1 MASRLLQRGLTAG
14 GAASSLTVCS
24 WMGEQGTSR
33 ATSKIASR
41 LSMEQSLLFK
51 KGTIMRPNHKVF
63 SSSAKEAVPSSSL
76 KEAISSSPKEAVPIA
91 PKQSSKS
98 FVEWYEGHLQYA
110 PVGTKMVTG
119 GILWGIGDAV
129 AQLIPQLAFEEN
141 DADKKK
147 TSSLSALTYDLPRTG
162 RAVFFGFALH
172 APTSHVHF
180 NFLEWMTV
188 RAGVTGLGI
197 PVFKAVMEQVRIFK
211 AIPYT
216 FRTMFGCSRLTHY
229 PLVFYVYYS
238 LSIGVGF
245 RIPCTMVLWVPCKA

>member
-1 MASRLLQRGLTAG
+1 
-14 GAASSLTVCS
+14 
-24 WMGEQGTSR
+24 
-33 ATSKIASR
+33 
-41 LSMEQSLLFK
+41 MEQSLLFK
-51 KGTIMRPNHKVF
+51 KGTIMRPQHKVF
-63 SSSAKEAVPSSSL
+63 SSSAKEASSSA
-76 KEAISSSPKEAVPIA
+76 KEATSSSVKEATSSSAKEATPT
-91 PKQSSKS
+91 KSSKS

-141 DADKKK
+141 EKDGNNKKE
-147 TSSLSALTYDLPRTG
+147 TSSLSSLTYDLPRTG

-197 PVFKAVMEQVRIFK
+197 PVFKAVMEQVCIVK
-211 AIPYT
+211 AIPYHT
-216 FRTMFGCSRLTHY
+216 LRIMFGSSRLTRC
-229 PLVFYVYYS
+229 PLVF
-238 LSIGVGF
+238 LCI
-245 RIPCTMVLWVPCKA
+245 

>member
-1 MASRLLQRGLTAG
+1 
-14 GAASSLTVCS
+14 
-24 WMGEQGTSR
+24 
-33 ATSKIASR
+33 
-41 LSMEQSLLFK
+41 MEQSLLFK
-51 KGTIMRPNHKVF
+51 KGTIMRPQHKVF
-63 SSSAKEAVPSSSL
+63 SSSAKEA
-76 KEAISSSPKEAVPIA
+76 A
-91 PKQSSKS
+91 PEKSSKS

-129 AQLIPQLAFEEN
+129 AQLIPQLAFEES
-141 DADKKK
+141 DADENSKKK
-147 TSSLSALTYDLPRTG
+147 TSSLSSMTYDLPRTG

-188 RAGVTGLGI
+188 KAGVTGLGI
-197 PVFKAVMEQVRIFK
+197 PVFKAVMEQVCIFK
-211 AIPYT
+211 AIRYT
-216 FRTMFGCSRLTHY
+216 LSIMFGSSRLTRY
-229 PLVFYVYYS
+229 PLVFHVYS